1 MPKIKLTKSKSKNN
15 TILPKTVSQSESQ
28 SQPVLK
34 KIIKIT
40 RKKIQS
46 ENKNEN
52 KSENKSSSKSVSNIF
67 NNNHTNL
74 ILEKYKK
81 FIPIVNKNRVHPKVW
96 ELPNRKHF
104 YNWITETFNQ
114 YEETN
119 TTHVKKQELPRIP
132 EQVHLN
138 NIQRLTRDYL
148 QGESPARGLL
158 LFIGLGVGKTC
169 AAIAIAE
176 AILTKKE
183 VIILSKAN
191 LENNFR
197 KEIKVCGA
205 DYLRTVNHWVF
216 NECHTERDRDFAMS
230 LGIPMTAIRENGG
243 AFFIDFTN
251 NTSNYHDFSNN
262 KKEKLDNQINHML
275 DTRFKFLHFDSPRI
289 LSKLKDGEF
298 DNKIVIIDEVH
309 NIGNIMNSKSASA
322 SIYYKLFMEAKN
334 PKYIFLS
341 GTPIINQIFEISKI
355 YNILRGYMNVLEIKF
370 KTLYDGGSS
379 IDYKN
384 IKYMLQQN
392 DHVDQIIIDKTRKM
406 IKVTKNPDYFITN
419 PNGTGIIYNPES
431 NIEFTQF
438 KDDIIK
444 VIEKLGYKISVE
456 ERKETCFPEDKDEFE
471 RKFYNPEINKLKN
484 IDLIKRRI
492 VGLTSFFDYQDP
504 KAFPELLP
512 INIVQVPMSLYQLS
526 NYEKY
531 RSEEM
536 DNDKFN
542 KRKGDQDDENSSS
555 SYRIKS
561 RLACSFVFPEEI
573 GSPYDKKDT
582 NDKILQLET
591 LGEHLD
597 TFSLTIDEAEE
608 MKKKDYNEHI
618 YDAYLKILDKDK
630 AKYLDM
636 KNGSLEKYA
645 PKYLEMIKNIQ
656 KEDGKIFVYSNFI
669 SLVGLNFFSFA
680 LIQTGKWAPFRIKK
694 EKTSSGVMWVLDE
707 REDEKDKHKFMFYAG
722 TVDKTTREIYR
733 NIYNSDW
740 DKLDTTCSKLV
751 QQLKE
756 KHDNNYYGEV
766 IKMILTT
773 KTGAEGLDLKEV
785 RYIHITESYWQPVLI
800 TQIIGRGVRNKS
812 HLRLAPQD
820 RNVEIFIYMATIT
833 SDMVKL
839 ITHPNVRSDIYK
851 YSNPALAEKAFRV
864 VTSDEHLYMLAE
876 RKKQIVNAFQK
887 LMKETAFDC
896 SLNYS
901 KNMLNPNNK
910 GLICMD
916 YNTKN
921 REEYIYTPGIDDTI
935 ETIDLS
941 QEKIVVDY
949 YDKRSVEGKTYY
961 CEKVMNSFGKM
972 YIYDDTLPN
981 KVRLPKPVGE
991 IKLIDG
997 KRKLA
1002 FYKKKKRSK

>member
-1 MPKIKLTKSKSKNN
+1 MPKIKLIHKYSKKKSNNNANGLQESVQSKN
-15 TILPKTVSQSESQ
+15 
-28 SQPVLK
+28 K
-34 KIIKIT
+34 KLIKIT
-40 RKKIQS
+40 RKKTSS
-46 ENKNEN
+46 EMNTPTISLSINNTDNILDKY
-52 KSENKSSSKSVSNIF
+52 SKF
-67 NNNHTNL
+67 L
-74 ILEKYKK
+74 
-81 FIPIVNKNRVHPKVW
+81 PIVNINRVHPKYW

-104 YNWITETFNQ
+104 YNWINDTFHQ

-119 TTHVKKQELPRIP
+119 KTKHKKPEIPRISDQK
-132 EQVHLN
+132 ELN

-148 QGESPARGLL
+148 QGESPVRGLL

-169 AAIAIAE
+169 AAIAISE

-197 KEIKVCGA
+197 KEIKECGA
-205 DYLRTVNHWVF
+205 DYLRTANHWVF
-216 NECHTERDRDFAMS
+216 TKCDTESEKA
-230 LGIPMTAIRENGG
+230 LAKHLAIPSIAIRENDGM
-243 AFFIDFTN
+243 FLIDFTI
-251 NTSNYHDFSNN
+251 NTSNYNELSNI
-262 KKEKLDNQINHML
+262 KKEKLDNQLNHML
-275 DTRFKFLHFDSPRI
+275 NNRFKFLHFDSPRI

-309 NIGNIMNSKSASA
+309 NIGNIMNSKSPSA

-370 KTLYDGGSS
+370 KTLYDGGMN

-384 IKYMLQQN
+384 IKYMIQKN
-392 DHVDQIIIDKTRKM
+392 EYVDQVVIDKTRKM
-406 IKVTKNPDYFITN
+406 ITISKNPNNFITQ
-419 PNGTGIIYNPES
+419 PNGNGIIYKPES
-431 NIEFTQF
+431 DIDMHTF
-438 KDDIIK
+438 KDDISKIIQK
-444 VIEKLGYKISVE
+444 MGYKISIE
-456 ERKETCFPEDKDEFE
+456 ERKETCFPEDKDVFE
-471 RKFYNPEINKLKN
+471 RKFYNQEINKLKN

-492 VGLTSFFDYQDP
+492 SGLTSFFDYQDP

-531 RSEEM
+531 RSEEIE
-536 DNDKFN
+536 DDKYN
-542 KRKGDQDDENSSS
+542 KRKDDKDDENSSS

-582 NDKILQLET
+582 NDKIIQLET
-591 LGEHLD
+591 LGEHLED
-597 TFSLTIDEAEE
+597 FTLNIEEAED
-608 MKKKDYNEHI
+608 MKKKEYNKQI

-630 AKYLDM
+630 AKYLDI
-636 KNGSLEKYA
+636 KNKSLAKYA
-645 PKYLEMIKNIQ
+645 PKYLSMINNIQ
-656 KEDGKIFVYSNFI
+656 KEDGKIFVYSYFKT
-669 SLVGLNFFSFA
+669 LVGLNSFSYA

-694 EKTSSGVMWVLDE
+694 EKTKNGLVWTLDE
-707 REDEKDKHKFMFYAG
+707 NEEDKHKHKFIFYTG
-722 TVDKTTREIYR
+722 SEDTTIREIYR
-733 NIYNSDW
+733 NIYNSDF
-740 DKLDTTCSKLV
+740 DKLDTTCSKLIE
-751 QQLKE
+751 QLKAKNE
-756 KHDNNYYGEV
+756 NNYYGEIV
-766 IKMILTT
+766 KLIMTT

-785 RYIHITESYWQPVLI
+785 RYIHIMESYWQPVLI
-800 TQIIGRGVRNKS
+800 TQIVGRGVRNKS
-812 HLRLAPQD
+812 HLRLAPKD
-820 RNVEIFIYMATIT
+820 RNVEVFIYMATIP

-851 YSNPALAEKAFRV
+851 YSNPALSNKAFKV
-864 VTSDEHLYMLAE
+864 VSSDEHLYMLSE

-896 SLNYS
+896 TLNYS
-901 KNMLNPNNK
+901 KNILNPSNK
-910 GLICMD
+910 GIICMD

-921 REEYIYTPGIDDTI
+921 RDEYIYTPGMEDTV

-949 YDKRSVEGKTYY
+949 YDKRIVNGKTYY
-961 CEKVMNSFGKM
+961 CEKVVNSFGKM
-972 YIYDDTLPN
+972 YIYGDTLPN

-991 IKLIDG
+991 IKIIDG

-1002 FYKKKKRSK
+1002 FYKKKK

>member
-1 MPKIKLTKSKSKNN
+1 MPKIKLTKKKSKNN
-15 TILPKTVSQSESQ
+15 SRVTESESQ
-28 SQPVLK
+28 PILK
-34 KIIKIT
+34 KIIKVT
-40 RKKIQS
+40 RKKL
-46 ENKNEN
+46 
-52 KSENKSSSKSVSNIF
+52 KSDVYNNSST
-67 NNNHTNL
+67 NN

-81 FIPIVNKNRVHPKVW
+81 FIPIVNKNRVYPKVW

-119 TTHVKKQELPRIP
+119 TSHVKKAEHPRIP
-132 EQVHLN
+132 EQVELN
-138 NIQRLTRDYL
+138 NIQRLIRDYL

-169 AAIAIAE
+169 ASIAIAE

-216 NECHTERDRDFAMS
+216 NECHTERDRDFAIS
-230 LGIPMTAIRENGG
+230 LGIPSISISENGG

-251 NTSNYHDFSNN
+251 NTSNYNNLPNN

-275 DTRFKFLHFDSPRI
+275 ESRFKFLHFDSPRI

-322 SIYYKLFMEAKN
+322 AIYYKLFMEAKN

-379 IDYKN
+379 IDYKK
-384 IKYMLQQN
+384 IKYILQQN
-392 DHVDQIIIDKTRKM
+392 EYVDQIIIDKTRKM
-406 IKVTKNPDYFITN
+406 VKVTKNPDYFITN
-419 PNGTGIIYNPES
+419 SSNNGIIYNPES
-431 NIEFTQF
+431 IIEFTQF

-444 VIEKLGYKISVE
+444 LIEQMGYKLSIE

-512 INIVQVPMSLYQLS
+512 LNIVQVPMSLYQLS

-536 DNDKFN
+536 DTEKFN
-542 KRKGDQDDENSSS
+542 KKKGDQDDENSAS

-608 MKKKDYNEHI
+608 MKKKEYNEHI
-618 YDAYLKILDKDK
+618 YDAYFKILDKDK
-630 AKYLDM
+630 AKYLDIQ
-636 KNGSLEKYA
+636 NGSLAKYA

-680 LIQTGKWAPFRIKK
+680 LIQTGSWAPFRIKK
-694 EKTSSGVMWVLDE
+694 EKTSSGIMWVLDE
-707 REDEKDKHKFMFYAG
+707 REDEKKKHKFMFYAG

-751 QQLKE
+751 DQLKE
-756 KHDNNYYGEV
+756 KHENNYYGEV

-812 HLRLAPQD
+812 HLRLAPKD
-820 RNVEIFIYMATIT
+820 RNVEIFIYMATIP

-839 ITHPNVRSDIYK
+839 ITHPNVRGDIYK
-851 YSNPALAEKAFRV
+851 YSNPALEDKAFRV

-901 KNMLNPNNK
+901 KNMLNPSNK

-921 REEYIYTPGIDDTI
+921 RDEYIYTPGIDDTI

-949 YDKRSVEGKTYY
+949 YDRRSVDGKTYY

-991 IKLIDG
+991 IKIIDG

-1002 FYKKKKRSK
+1002 FYKKKKKNK

>member
-1 MPKIKLTKSKSKNN
+1 MPKIKLTKRNS
-15 TILPKTVSQSESQ
+15 SQSESASQSASQ
-28 SQPVLK
+28 SQPIVK

-40 RKKIQS
+40 RKKLKS
-46 ENKNEN
+46 NERN
-52 KSENKSSSKSVSNIF
+52 NDSKSLRESLSESLSINSHHV
-67 NNNHTNL
+67 
-74 ILEKYKK
+74 LEKYKK
-81 FIPIVNKNRVHPKVW
+81 FIPVVNKNRVHPKVW

-104 YNWITETFNQ
+104 YNWLNESFNQ

-119 TTHVKKQELPRIP
+119 TSHVKKPELPRIP
-132 EQVHLN
+132 NQVHLN

-148 QGESPARGLL
+148 QGESPVRGLL

-197 KEIKVCGA
+197 KEIKVCGS
-205 DYLRTVNHWVF
+205 DYLRTVNHWVY
-216 NECHTERDRDFAMS
+216 NECYTERDREFAES
-230 LGIPMTAIRENGG
+230 LGIPSIAIRENGG

-251 NTSNYHDFSNN
+251 NTSNYNDLPHN
-262 KKEKLDNQINHML
+262 KKEKLDNQIHHML
-275 DTRFKFLHFDSPRI
+275 ESRFKFLHFDSPRI

-355 YNILRGYMNVLEIKF
+355 YNILRGYMHVLEIKF

-384 IKYMLQQN
+384 IKYMLQKN
-392 DHVDQIIIDKTRKM
+392 EHVDQVIIDKTRKM
-406 IKVTKNPDYFITN
+406 IKVTKNPDNFITN
-419 PNGTGIIYNPES
+419 PNGTGIIYNHNPELDS
-431 NIEFTQF
+431 SVVFTQF
-438 KDDIIK
+438 KDDILKI
-444 VIEKLGYKISVE
+444 IEKMGYKNSIE

-512 INIVQVPMSLYQLS
+512 INIVPVPMSLYQLS

-536 DNDKFN
+536 DNDKFT
-542 KRKGDQDDENSSS
+542 KRKGDQDEENSSS

-608 MKKKDYNEHI
+608 MKKKDYTEHI

-680 LIQTGKWAPFRIKK
+680 LIQTGSWAPFRIKK
-694 EKTSSGVMWVLDE
+694 EKTASGLMWVLDE
-707 REDEKDKHKFMFYAG
+707 REDEKDKHKFIFYAG

-756 KHDNNYYGEV
+756 KHQNNYYGEV

-812 HLRLAPQD
+812 HLRLAPKD
-820 RNVEIFIYMATIT
+820 RNVEIFIYMATIP

-851 YSNPALAEKAFRV
+851 YSNPALADKAFRV

-949 YDKRSVEGKTYY
+949 YDKRSVDGKTYY

-972 YIYDDTLPN
+972 YIYDDTLPD

-991 IKLIDG
+991 IKIMDG

-1002 FYKKKKRSK
+1002 FYKKKQRHK

>member
-1 MPKIKLTKSKSKNN
+1 MPKIKLTKGKSKNN
-15 TILPKTVSQSESQ
+15 TISSKLESQSQ

-46 ENKNEN
+46 ET
-52 KSENKSSSKSVSNIF
+52 KSETKSKSDRYNKSVSDSY
-67 NNNHTNL
+67 NNSHTNKVL
-74 ILEKYKK
+74 DKYKK

-104 YNWITETFNQ
+104 YNWVNETFRQ

-119 TTHVKKQELPRIP
+119 TSTVKKSELPRIP
-132 EQVHLN
+132 EQVKLN

-197 KEIKVCGA
+197 KEIKVCGS
-205 DYLRTVNHWVF
+205 DYLRNANHWVF
-216 NECHTERDRDFAMS
+216 NECHTESDREFAMS
-230 LGIPMTAIRENGG
+230 LGIPSVSIRENGG

-251 NTSNYHDFSNN
+251 HTSNYNDFTNN
-262 KKEKLDNQINHML
+262 KKEKLDNQITHML

-309 NIGNIMNSKSASA
+309 NIGNIMNSKSPSA

-341 GTPIINQIFEISKI
+341 GTPIVNQIFEISKI
-355 YNILRGYMNVLEIKF
+355 YNILRGYMTVLEIKF

-384 IKYMLQQN
+384 IKYMLQKN
-392 DHVDQIIIDKTRKM
+392 EYVDQIVIDKTRKM
-406 IKVTKNPDYFITN
+406 VKVTKNPENFITN
-419 PNGTGIIYNPES
+419 PNGTGIIYNHNPDS
-431 NIEFTQF
+431 TIEFPQF

-444 VIEKLGYKISVE
+444 MIEKMGYKISVE

-504 KAFPELLP
+504 KDFPELLP
-512 INIVQVPMSLYQLS
+512 LNIVQVPMSLYQLS

-531 RSEEM
+531 RSEEI
-536 DNDKFN
+536 DTEKTN
-542 KRKGDQDDENSSS
+542 KRKGDQDDDNNSS

-597 TFSLTIDEAEE
+597 TFTLTIDEAEE
-608 MKKKDYNEHI
+608 MKKKDYTDHI

-630 AKYLDM
+630 AKYLDI
-636 KNGSLEKYA
+636 KNGSLDKYA

-680 LIQTGKWAPFRIKK
+680 LEQTGSWAPFRIKK
-694 EKTSSGVMWVLDE
+694 EKSAGGVMWVLDE

-756 KHDNNYYGEV
+756 KHNNNYYGEA

-812 HLRLAPQD
+812 HLRLPPKD
-820 RNVEIFIYMATIT
+820 RNVEVFFYMATIT

-839 ITHPNVRSDIYK
+839 ITHPNVRTDIYK
-851 YSNPALAEKAFRV
+851 YSNPALPNKAFRV

-921 REEYIYTPGIDDTI
+921 RDEYIYTPGIDDTI

-949 YDKRSVEGKTYY
+949 YDKRSVDGKTYY
-961 CEKVMNSFGKM
+961 CEKVVNSFGKM

-991 IKLIDG
+991 IKIIDG

-1002 FYKKKKRSK
+1002 FYKKKK